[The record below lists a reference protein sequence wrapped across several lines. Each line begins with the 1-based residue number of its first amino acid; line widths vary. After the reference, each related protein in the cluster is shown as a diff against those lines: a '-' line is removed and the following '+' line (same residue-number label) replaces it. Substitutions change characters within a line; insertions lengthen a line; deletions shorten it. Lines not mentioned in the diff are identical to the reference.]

1 MSIYQ
6 RRLESGQL
14 GEDAIYVKPVIN
26 EQYFILP
33 KDQALKELSSWRDI
47 TKTNNERRYPF
58 YLKVNKMIYAKVYG
72 GYGTPAPSND
82 DASITVNPGTKEYFE
97 NAFPPNSNSVMGN
110 ALTPKQARERLVV
123 TDSVKKINPELEE
136 YNREAAELKNDRDLS
151 VASGESDISAILRE
165 QIGGSADVN
174 IGIPGGASGVGVT
187 ITSDGT
193 IVKNENNE
201 VTDQVLEQERLL
213 KELGNQIKGTVS
225 KDSCEVPPLLW
236 SNPQDGFIRVG
247 VETSN
252 KVTRKSQVQIASGSA
267 ASLRLFK
274 DGGWELKS
282 NDNTKGSSIIQKG
295 TGRLSIK
302 ADGDLLI
309 DCGGTFSVKAKD
321 IVMET
326 KNAMTGDIVLNAKH
340 NFRANVGNYA
350 IISAKDI
357 TIDAKSNLLSYSEN
371 INYVIG
377 NYVRIHEPTSL
388 LIPDNF
394 LRAVNKLTENLD
406 QN

>member
-33 KDQALKELSSWRDI
+33 KDQALKELSRWRDI

-58 YLKVNKMIYAKVYG
+58 YKKINKMIYAKVYG
-72 GYGTPAPSND
+72 GYGSPAPSQN
-82 DASITVNPGTKEYFE
+82 DASIIVNPGTKGYFE
-97 NAFPPNSNSVMGN
+97 KAFPPNSNSVMGD

-136 YNREAAELKNDRDLS
+136 FNREAEKLKNERDLS
-151 VASGESDISAILRE
+151 VASGESDISGILRE

-174 IGIPGGASGVGVT
+174 IGVGVT
-187 ITSDGT
+187 VTPDGT
-193 IVKNENNE
+193 IVNDENIE
-201 VTDQVLEQERLL
+201 VIEEDLDQERLL

>member
-33 KDQALKELSSWRDI
+33 KDQALKELSRWRDI

-58 YLKVNKMIYAKVYG
+58 YKKINKMIYAKVYG
-72 GYGTPAPSND
+72 GYGSPAPSQN
-82 DASITVNPGTKEYFE
+82 DASIIVNPGTKGYFE
-97 NAFPPNSNSVMGN
+97 KAFPPNSNSVMGD

-174 IGIPGGASGVGVT
+174 IGVGVT
-187 ITSDGT
+187 VTPDGT
-193 IVKNENNE
+193 IVNDENIE
-201 VTDQVLEQERLL
+201 VTEEDLDQERLL